1 MANLPPPRSEGVA
14 TGDQSL
20 LKRINSAALLRLV
33 RTGSGL
39 SRADLAKRSG
49 LTKSTVSLLV
59 QELIDDGWIREAE
72 VPVSGAV
79 GRRPTPLAMD
89 NSRLALLGAEI
100 GVDYLN
106 VVACDLQGRVL
117 GEQFQPHAPGEL
129 PATLATLVA
138 MLGQQDAALARQGRR
153 LLGVGVGIPGTV
165 HGAGRRIGVVPN
177 LGWAGQEIAAPLA
190 ALLVK
195 GGVRVAPLKVLNEA
209 NAAALS
215 EYVFGDMEGS
225 GEGVHP
231 DSLIY
236 LSLGIGVGGG
246 IVLGDRLH
254 LGHDGSA
261 GEVGHTILQLDG
273 PPCRCGSRG
282 CAEAFVSQRAVSLD
296 LTGATAP
303 ILPIAEL
310 VAKVS
315 AGEPAAVAATERAGR
330 YLGMLMQNICNTLD
344 PAVIVL
350 GGPMG
355 QLGAPYLAT
364 ARASFQAL
372 QGRYAFHS
380 TEVRLC
386 RFGLNACAVGAAG
399 AVLHDALL
407 A

>member
-1 MANLPPPRSEGVA
+1 MANVSQPRSDGVA

-33 RTGSGL
+33 KTGSGL

-72 VPVSGAV
+72 VPVSGAI
-79 GRRPTPLAMD
+79 GRRPTPLEMD

-117 GEQFQPHAPGEL
+117 AEQLQPYAPGEL
-129 PATLATLVA
+129 PATLAALSA
-138 MLGQQDAALARQGRR
+138 MLAQQDKALAQQGRR

-165 HGAGRRIGVVPN
+165 DAAGRRIGVVPN

-190 ALLVK
+190 ALLAK
-195 GGVRVAPLKVLNEA
+195 AGVRAAPVKVLNEA

-215 EYVFGDMEGS
+215 EYVFGE
-225 GEGVHP
+225 GEGIHP

-310 VAKVS
+310 VAKVN

-330 YLGMLMQNICNTLD
+330 YLGMLMQNICNALD